1 MATATSAYA
10 VLVAYALILLSLWQ
24 VDLGLARSASSRATA
39 APASLNVLGDSTPQL
54 LNNLPLNDDEMARA
68 RVEKT
73 EARRLATLALIAY
86 VYRDGLKR

>member
-24 VDLGLARSASSRATA
+24 VDLGFARSASPRGTV
-39 APASLNVLGDSTPQL
+39 APASLNVLGDSTLQL
-54 LNNLPLNDDEMARA
+54 LNNLPFNDDEVARA
-68 RVEKT
+68 RIEKT
-73 EARRLATLALIAY
+73 DERRLAALALIAY

>member
-39 APASLNVLGDSTPQL
+39 APASLNVLGDSPQL

-68 RVEKT
+68 TVEKT

>member
-1 MATATSAYA
+1 MTTATSAYA

-24 VDLGLARSASSRATA
+24 VDLGLARSTSSRATA
-39 APASLNVLGDSTPQL
+39 APTSLTVLGDSSLQL
-54 LNNLPLNDDEMARA
+54 LNNSPFNDDEVARA

>member
-24 VDLGLARSASSRATA
+24 VDLGLARSASSRPTA
-39 APASLNVLGDSTPQL
+39 APASLNVLGDSSLQL
-54 LNNLPLNDDEMARA
+54 LNKLPFSDDQVARA
-68 RVEKT
+68 TVEKT

>member
-10 VLVAYALILLSLWQ
+10 VLVAYSLILLSLWQ
-24 VDLGLARSASSRATA
+24 VDLGLARTASSRATA
-39 APASLNVLGDSTPQL
+39 GPASLNVLGDSTLQL
-54 LNNLPLNDDEMARA
+54 LNDSPFNNDEVTRA

-73 EARRLATLALIAY
+73 DARRLATLALIAY